1 MANKTK
7 NVIKNK
13 AFNYLIA
20 ASLLILSSCSSKT
33 DTEISVEGETQ
44 SIIEDAYHLT
54 TNQFLSSK
62 MAFGRMVPGSFHEVV
77 KANGMFDVPPENRAY
92 VSCYFG
98 GIVKDIRL
106 LPGERVKKGQVLF
119 TLENPDYVQMQQ
131 DFLEA
136 KGQLVYL
143 KSDYERQKNLAQ
155 DNVTSQKNYIKSE
168 SDYTV
173 TKVKVES
180 LSKKLGLMNINPNTL
195 TLENMR
201 TTIIVMSPIS
211 GYVTE
216 VAISRGAFLNPSE
229 LAVSIVDTDH
239 LHLELNIF
247 EKDLSKVK
255 IGQQIQFRTQGDE
268 SNFKQ
273 ATVYLVNKTVDAE
286 KRTIGIHGHLSDEK
300 PADTFNPG
308 MYVEA
313 EIYTSTS
320 SKMSLPQ
327 DAIVDID
334 GKYYVLVLQ
343 DSIGD
348 SYNFIK
354 KEVKTGLSNN
364 SQVEILNAYDFKE
377 DTEFLVKGAF
387 NLIKE

>member
-7 NVIKNK
+7 NLIKNK

-62 MAFGRMVPGSFHEVV
+62 MAFGKMVPGSFHEVV

-155 DNVTSQKNYIKSE
+155 DNVTSQKNYLKSE

-300 PADTFNPG
+300 PADMFNPG

-313 EIYTSTS
+313 EIYTSSS

-334 GKYYVLVLQ
+334 GKYFVLVLQ